1 MPGQGLGA
9 GRTSPMRTACVA
21 LVLSMMA
28 TVLLTACGDDSGTG
42 QTAGAES
49 SVAQGTPPPIDPTAP
64 MSQQLARVFPV
75 PKPGPGSLP
84 GAAAAIEAGRQ
95 ACRGKTPLQ
104 VREEFIESA
113 QGLSGEQEAMI
124 DELPKYEK
132 QAVTSNFVAGQLAAG
147 VYEATLAEKE
157 AVAGYQGC
165 VYELALQVR
174 RELAKK
180 QG

>member
-1 MPGQGLGA
+1 
-9 GRTSPMRTACVA
+9 MRTACVA

-28 TVLLTACGDDSGTG
+28 TVLLTACGDDSGSG
-42 QTAGAES
+42 QTAGTES
-49 SVAQGTPPPIDPTAP
+49 SASQQGAPPPIDPTAP
-64 MSQQLARVFPV
+64 ISEQLARVFPV

-84 GAAAAIEAGRQ
+84 GAAAAIAAGRE
-95 ACRGKTPLQ
+95 ACKGKTPLQ
-104 VREEFIESA
+104 VREEFIGSA
-113 QGLSGEQEAMI
+113 QGLSDEQEAMI
-124 DELPKYEK
+124 EELPKYEK

-147 VYEATLAEKE
+147 VYEATLPENNAI
-157 AVAGYQGC
+157 AGYQGC